1 MGPIMVK
8 IVIAVIALAIGA
20 LIGYIY
26 RKNVG
31 EKAIGSAEQ
40 KARNLI
46 LDAENRSE
54 SMKKEAIL
62 EAKEEAHRLRSEAE
76 RDARERR
83 AEIQRSER
91 RLIQKEESMD
101 RKLENIERKEES
113 ITQKEQAIIN
123 RQKELELVIAKQME
137 ELERIS
143 GYTAEEAKTILLANT
158 EKEVRHEASV
168 MIKEIETKAKE
179 EADKKAKYIIT
190 GAIQRCAADHVAE
203 STGFCR
209 CASKRRNEGSYHR
222 SRRQEHQSHR
232 NAHRRGSD
240 YRRHTGGSDPVR
252 LRSGQKRDRA
262 DCTRKADRGRT
273 YSPGKDRG
281 NGRESDQRGQR
292 HHQGR
297 GRTGY
302 V

>member
-1 MGPIMVK
+1 MGPIIVK
-8 IVIAVIALAIGA
+8 IVIAVVALAIGA

-46 LDAENRSE
+46 LDAESKSE
-54 SMKKEAIL
+54 NMKKEAIL

-83 AEIQRSER
+83 SEIQRSER

-143 GYTAEEAKTILLANT
+143 SYTAEEAKAILLANT

-179 EADKKAKYIIT
+179 EADKMRNTSSPA
-190 GAIQRCAADHVAE
+190 RFSAA
-203 STGFCR
+203 
-209 CASKRRNEGSYHR
+209 RRIMWLKPPFRWSR
-222 SRRQEHQSHR
+222 SRMM
-232 NAHRRGSD
+232 
-240 YRRHTGGSDPVR
+240 
-252 LRSGQKRDRA
+252 K
-262 DCTRKADRGRT
+262 
-273 YSPGKDRG
+273 
-281 NGRESDQRGQR
+281 
-292 HHQGR
+292 
-297 GRTGY
+297 
-302 V
+302 